1 MKVIHAYFSAFVI
14 QYTTR
19 NICRPFCKRIIV
31 YNEPSLPYQLE
42 RLGKFLNIL
51 FPYSV
56 KMTELIFFVNS
67 ASLIIFKRTV
77 VVLVL
82 VLSHSVMSDSVQPY
96 RL

>member
-1 MKVIHAYFSAFVI
+1 MPSSLLLSLNI
-14 QYTTR
+14 QPG
-19 NICRPFCKRIIV
+19 IAPDPFENSIIV

-67 ASLIIFKRTV
+67 ASLIIFKQTV